1 MSRDEPLLR
10 AIDCVQVPVP
20 DLDAA
25 IAFYRDR
32 LGQPLAWRSDDAAGF
47 GFPDQDGAELVV
59 QCARPEPEADLLVRD
74 VDSATETWAGAG
86 GTVDVDPFD
95 IDIGRCAVVR
105 DPFGNRLVVVDM
117 SRGPLSG
124 PTAG

>member
-25 IAFYRDR
+25 IAFYRDG
-32 LGQPLAWRSDDAAGF
+32 LGQPLVWRSDEAAGF

-59 QCARPEPEADLLVRD
+59 QRARPEPEADLLVRD
-74 VDSATETWAGAG
+74 VDSATGTWADAG
-86 GTVDVDPFD
+86 GTVEVEPFD
-95 IDIGRCAVVR
+95 ITIGRCAVVR

-117 SRGPLSG
+117 SRGPLGG
-124 PTAG
+124 PFGG